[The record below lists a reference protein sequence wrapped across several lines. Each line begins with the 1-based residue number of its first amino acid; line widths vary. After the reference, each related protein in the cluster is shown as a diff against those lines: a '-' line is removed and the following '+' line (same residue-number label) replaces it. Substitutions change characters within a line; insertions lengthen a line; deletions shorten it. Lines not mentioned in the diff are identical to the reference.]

1 MRAAPLTLAA
11 MVLLLLGAQSARAQN
26 TTFVVTGLP
35 ATFATPTGADF
46 AALPAGSITYP
57 TPTTY
62 TVTGNA
68 WNRNQTRTETIRV
81 MCVAPCPASGP
92 KAMATLQWRRSDLGV
107 WNTITTAAATVE
119 QVVLNAGNGGA
130 PRNPTYSNSIVW
142 RFLLNWTTDPP
153 GAQTTFNVRVTLTQ
167 TT

>member
-1 MRAAPLTLAA
+1 MRAAPLTLAW
-11 MVLLLLGAQSARAQN
+11 MVLLLLGAHSARAQN

-35 ATFATPTGADF
+35 AAFATPTGAEF
-46 AALPAGSITYP
+46 AAGSITYP
-57 TPTTY
+57 TVTTY

-68 WNRNQTRTETIRV
+68 WPLNRTRTETITV

-107 WNTITTAAATVE
+107 WNTITTAAVTVQ

-130 PRNPTYSNSIVW
+130 PRNPTYTNSIVW
-142 RFLLNWTTDPP
+142 RFLLTWMGDPP